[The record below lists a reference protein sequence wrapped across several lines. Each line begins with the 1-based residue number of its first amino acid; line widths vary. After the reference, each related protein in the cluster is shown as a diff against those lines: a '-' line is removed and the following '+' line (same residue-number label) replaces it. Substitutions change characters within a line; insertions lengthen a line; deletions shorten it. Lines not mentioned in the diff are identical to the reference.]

1 MSELRFII
9 KDSSDNPSGVVYMDD
24 SLVRTFDG
32 ETPAKLE
39 QRRWSLKPSFI
50 LDQYNT
56 YRLFEFLIDL
66 EPVEPA
72 IKAPETLSRT
82 KMKIY
87 TTTSDGRAV
96 VLGEVILD
104 QDLIQDTVT
113 KIILEPARDQT
124 TDERV
129 MYAEILRPGGV

>member
-1 MSELRFII
+1 MVEESDLKENDTVTLTKLR
-9 KDSSDNPSGVVYMDD
+9 
-24 SLVRTFDG
+24 
-32 ETPAKLE
+32 
-39 QRRWSLKPSFI
+39 
-50 LDQYNT
+50 
-56 YRLFEFLIDL
+56 
-66 EPVEPA
+66 
-72 IKAPETLSRT
+72 
-82 KMKIY
+82 IY